1 MKSFHIVLALL
12 LPVVLIAC
20 DRQPVAEPDSGAE
33 TAISDSDSLIEAL
46 RAAGATVE
54 PAGVLEEPVF
64 QTEAQMITVNG
75 ESVQVFEFESEE
87 AAKAA
92 AGTVSQ
98 AGTLIGETIVEWRDA
113 PHFYRAGR
121 VIVIYAGNNEA
132 TLNTLQAVLGEPFAT
147 GVGMFPSE
155 TPDA

>member
-1 MKSFHIVLALL
+1 MKSFQIVLALL
-12 LPVVLIAC
+12 LLVVLIAC
-20 DRQPVAEPDSGAE
+20 DRQPVVEPDAGSE
-33 TAISDSDSLIEAL
+33 TSISDSDSLVEAL

-54 PAGVLEEPVF
+54 PAGVLEDPVF

-75 ESVQVFEFESEE
+75 QSIQVFEFENEE
-87 AAKAA
+87 AAEVA

-98 AGTLIGETIVEWRDA
+98 AGTLIGEMIVEWRDA
-113 PHFYRAGR
+113 PHFYRAGS

-132 TLNTLQAVLGEPFAT
+132 TLSALESVLGEPFLT